1 MNSKDHLG
9 KILLVDGSEIFQR
22 GRNQNTL
29 EPEHVVALY
38 DAYKNF
44 SDVDGLSKVVT
55 TDELQAQ
62 DGNLNITAYVSK
74 IDDEVIP
81 SVEEATAALKEAL
94 DKAWAA
100 EDAFNKLVIQMGIS

>member
-1 MNSKDHLG
+1 
-9 KILLVDGSEIFQR
+9 
-22 GRNQNTL
+22 L

-38 DAYKNF
+38 ETYEGFGDI
-44 SDVDGLSKVVT
+44 DGLSKVVT
-55 TDELQAQ
+55 TEEIQAQ

-81 SVEEATAALKEAL
+81 SVEEATAALKAAL

-100 EDAFNKLVIQMGIS
+100 EDELNKLLVEMEIS